1 MLHSFYQLVFL
12 ESQRNPKVFQLG
24 HYDQTHIIVVT
35 ILRTNAPEPMEVVMH
50 ACDTSTQEG
59 KAEDCPF
66 KPCAR
71 LTWKLHAP
79 THTPA
84 WVSRFGTMTK
94 QRKVKNLPPPGGRRG
109 SRFIASINWITN
121 TKTQKHDHLSKCLP
135 FHSWGTYFFL
145 LINNSTYIILSLV
158 KKPEGNNRQCAM
170 SKMTYG
176 IWKRN

>member
-71 LTWKLHAP
+71 LT
-79 THTPA
+79 
-84 WVSRFGTMTK
+84 
-94 QRKVKNLPPPGGRRG
+94 
-109 SRFIASINWITN
+109 
-121 TKTQKHDHLSKCLP
+121 
-135 FHSWGTYFFL
+135 
-145 LINNSTYIILSLV
+145 
-158 KKPEGNNRQCAM
+158 
-170 SKMTYG
+170 
-176 IWKRN
+176 